1 MLYEIVKNLEQELND
16 TIRGCC
22 GATLGKIKQS
32 KPQSS
37 EDDDGG
43 VPLWGYIVA
52 GVFGLVVLV
61 GLAILVAVLVMRK
74 KSVGTGSY
82 YNNSGTRST
91 ENLESKWGYFLDK
104 SMKQPIIFISL
115 SSDNTTGSI

>member
-1 MLYEIVKNLEQELND
+1 MVELPGEVLYEIVKNIEQELND

-22 GATLGKIKQS
+22 GATLGKIQQS
-32 KPQSS
+32 KPQESS
-37 EDDDGG
+37 DSDDDDGG

-91 ENLESKWGYFLDK
+91 ENLESK
-104 SMKQPIIFISL
+104 
-115 SSDNTTGSI
+115 

>member
-1 MLYEIVKNLEQELND
+1 MQTCRSTITLNLTFIWFVELPGEVLYEIVKNYEQDIND

-22 GATLGKIKQS
+22 GATLGKIQQS
-32 KPQSS
+32 KPQASGD
-37 EDDDGG
+37 DDDGG

-61 GLAILVAVLVMRK
+61 GLAILAAVLVMRK

-82 YNNSGTRST
+82 YNNSGAKST
-91 ENLESKWGYFLDK
+91 ENLESK
-104 SMKQPIIFISL
+104 
-115 SSDNTTGSI
+115 